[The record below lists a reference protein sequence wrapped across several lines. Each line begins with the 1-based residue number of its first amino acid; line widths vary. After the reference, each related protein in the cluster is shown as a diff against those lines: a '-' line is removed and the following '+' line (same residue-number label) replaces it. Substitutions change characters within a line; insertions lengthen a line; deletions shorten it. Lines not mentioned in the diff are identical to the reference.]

1 MTACVRILST
11 SSPDSSPAILLVAP
25 DGSKILVN
33 CGEGCQRTFLENSQR
48 LSTVTTICLTHI
60 AHDSVGGLPGLILT
74 SADASAVAIASQLA
88 TDGGRGANDGKDQPE
103 TKHDTHKEDTL
114 SVRETSG
121 LDIIG
126 PVGTQKLIISLR
138 HFMRREKFPLRVH
151 EGMVTHHAETSS
163 RQKRKRKRKSS
174 DEDGDCFKF
183 TVQSVAVSDDEGRQ
197 TLSYVFTSPPIQG
210 KFLPQEAFKLGVP
223 KGPLYAQLKAGKS
236 VTFVDS
242 TSGLE
247 KTVGSHEVV
256 LPPTPG
262 IAIMILSYRT
272 LACGKALT
280 ECDLFCKMVQSND
293 FCVDLVVHI
302 APKSVFAELMAHGK
316 IWKRNEFCNSEIEH
330 IFLPVEAGGFLP
342 LPDSEA
348 TPFRSAA
355 IGAYCRSL
363 LCPQIYG
370 HPVPMNLLSESGTQ
384 QGPDGLLECRLGK
397 TMMEYKF
404 IPRAS
409 KGFSADLHGD
419 AAAEADLIDFVNVS
433 GASSLAKEIIERY
446 ECHDQSKSSLIFTG
460 TGSAIPC
467 KHRNVTGMFLKQ
479 NNGRGIL
486 LDVGEGTVGQ
496 LLRTQGLSGSVDL
509 FDSIKAVWLSHPH
522 ADHHLG
528 ILRLLHEKKKQI
540 STSGPVILIGPT
552 PLFEFLDEYSKL
564 DPSIENSFVKVD
576 CKDLIHG
583 QSSKFENILERDLG
597 ISSIRTVPVAHCAH
611 SYAVVLDGTSFGRV
625 VYSGDCRPS
634 RQLAAAALGADLL
647 IHEATFEDGMEA
659 EAVLKRH
666 STVGEALSV
675 ARDMQA
681 LCIVLTHFSQ
691 RYPRIPPASNC
702 EKESDSPSLKVVFA
716 FDHMQ
721 LTPGNLGLASRITP
735 AVRLL
740 YPENAED
747 EVINSVNENVLQA
760 LSTPGLFARK
770 EVL

>member
-74 SADASAVAIASQLA
+74 SADASAVAIASQFA
-88 TDGGRGANDGKDQPE
+88 TTGDQGNNDTKAKLE
-103 TKHDTHKEDTL
+103 TKQIQQKDTL
-114 SVRETSG
+114 NDETSG

-126 PVGTQKLIISLR
+126 PVGTQTFIHSLR

-151 EGMVTHHAETSS
+151 EGLVTHQAENSN

-174 DEDGDCFKF
+174 EQEEDSFKF
-183 TVQSVAVSDDEGRQ
+183 TVQSVAVEDEEGRQ
-197 TLSYVFTSPPIQG
+197 TLSYVFTSPPIPG

-236 VTFVDS
+236 VTFVDGA
-242 TSGLE
+242 SGVE
-247 KTVGSHEVV
+247 KTVESHQVV
-256 LPPTPG
+256 MSPTPG
-262 IAIMILSYRT
+262 IAIMMLSYRT
-272 LACGKALT
+272 LSCGDRLIGN
-280 ECDLFCKMVQSND
+280 DLLSDMVESND
-293 FCVDLVVHI
+293 LCVDLIVHI
-302 APKSVFAELMAHGK
+302 APKSIFTELMASGK
-316 IWKRNEFCNSEIEH
+316 LWKRNEDCDVEIEH
-330 IFLPVEAGGFLP
+330 VLVPVEVDGYLAFP
-342 LPDSEA
+342 ESEP

-355 IGAYCRSL
+355 VGAYCRSL

-370 HPVPMNLLSESGTQ
+370 HPLPMNLPSESESEVDSNSPLGY
-384 QGPDGLLECRLGK
+384 RLGRA
-397 TMMEYKF
+397 MMEYQF

-409 KGFSADLHGD
+409 KGFSVGLQGNS
-419 AAAEADLIDFVNVS
+419 AAEADQIYFVNVS
-433 GASSLAKEIIERY
+433 GASVLAKEIIGTDEQQ
-446 ECHDQSKSSLIFTG
+446 DQTKSCLIFTG

-467 KHRNVTGMFLKQ
+467 KHRNVTGMFLRQ
-479 NNGRGIL
+479 SNGRGIL

-496 LLRTQGLSGSVDL
+496 LLRTQHISSSIELFQSV
-509 FDSIKAVWLSHPH
+509 KAVWLSHPH

-528 ILRLLHEKKKQI
+528 VLRLLHEKKKQL
-540 STSGPVILIGPT
+540 STDGPVILIGPT
-552 PLFEFLDEYSKL
+552 PLFDFLNEYSKQ

-576 CKDLIHG
+576 CRDLVHG
-583 QSSKFENILERDLG
+583 QSSMLANVLERELG
-597 ISSIRTVPVAHCAH
+597 ISSVRTVPVAHCAH

-634 RQLAAAALGADLL
+634 RQLAAAALGADVL

-666 STVGEALSV
+666 STVGEALNV

-681 LCIVLTHFSQ
+681 KCVVLTHFSQ
-691 RYPRIPPASNC
+691 RYPRIPPTSSY
-702 EKESDSPSLKVVFA
+702 EKDSIDSPSLKVVFA
-716 FDHMQ
+716 FDHMR
-721 LTPGNLGLASRITP
+721 LTPGNLGLAARITP

-740 YPENAED
+740 YPEDTENEVTNNVGED
-747 EVINSVNENVLQA
+747 VIDL
-760 LSTPGLFARK
+760 LSTPGLFAHNK
-770 EVL
+770 VL

>member
-33 CGEGCQRTFLENSQR
+33 CGEGCQRTFLENTQR

-74 SADASAVAIASQLA
+74 SADASAVAIASQFA
-88 TDGGRGANDGKDQPE
+88 TNGDSGNYDTNAKPE
-103 TKHDTHKEDTL
+103 TKQNLQKDTVNEQQA
-114 SVRETSG
+114 G

-126 PVGTQKLIISLR
+126 PDGTQQFIHSLR

-151 EGMVTHHAETSS
+151 EGLVTHQAETSN

-174 DEDGDCFKF
+174 DQEEDAFKF
-183 TVQSVAVSDDEGRQ
+183 TVQSVTVADDEGRQ
-197 TLSYVFTSPPIQG
+197 SLSYVFTSPPIPG
-210 KFLPQEAFKLGVP
+210 KFLPQEASKLGVP

-236 VTFVDS
+236 VTFVDGA
-242 TSGLE
+242 SGVE
-247 KTVGSHEVV
+247 KTVESHQVV
-256 LPPTPG
+256 MPPTPG

-272 LACGKALT
+272 LSCGDKLI
-280 ECDLFCKMVQSND
+280 ENDLLSNMVKLND
-293 FCVDLVVHI
+293 FCVDLIVHI
-302 APKSVFAELMAHGK
+302 APKPIFTELMARGK
-316 IWKRNEFCNSEIEH
+316 LWKRNEDCDSEIEH
-330 IFLPVEAGGFLP
+330 VLVPVEVDGYLALTE
-342 LPDSEA
+342 SEP

-355 IGAYCRSL
+355 VGAYCRSL

-370 HPVPMNLLSESGTQ
+370 YPLPMKLPSELDTREDLNSPLGY
-384 QGPDGLLECRLGK
+384 RLGR
-397 TMMEYKF
+397 TMMEYQF

-409 KGFSADLHGD
+409 KGFSVGLQGD
-419 AAAEADLIDFVNVS
+419 SAAEADQIDFVR
-433 GASSLAKEIIERY
+433 ASLLAKEIIGTE
-446 ECHDQSKSSLIFTG
+446 EQQDQTQGCLIFTG

-467 KHRNVTGMFLKQ
+467 KHRNVTGMFLRQ
-479 NNGRGIL
+479 NSGRGIL

-496 LLRTQGLSGSVDL
+496 LLRTQQLSSSAKL
-509 FDSIKAVWLSHPH
+509 FQSIKAVWLSHPH

-528 ILRLLHEKKKQI
+528 VLRLLHEKKKHLP
-540 STSGPVILIGPT
+540 TDGPVILIGPT
-552 PLFEFLDEYSKL
+552 PLFDFLDEYSKQ
-564 DPSIENSFVKVD
+564 DSSIENSFVKVD
-576 CKDLIHG
+576 CRDLVHG
-583 QSSKFENILERDLG
+583 QSSKLANVLEDELG
-597 ISSIRTVPVAHCAH
+597 ISRIRTVPVAHCAH

-634 RQLAAAALGADLL
+634 RQLAAVALGADLL

-666 STVGEALSV
+666 STVGEALNV

-681 LCIVLTHFSQ
+681 KCIVLTHFSQ
-691 RYPRIPPASNC
+691 RYPRIPPTSSN
-702 EKESDSPSLKVVFA
+702 EKESIDAPSLKVIFA
-716 FDHMQ
+716 FDYMR
-721 LTPGNLGLASRITP
+721 LTPGNLGLAGRITP

-740 YPENAED
+740 YPEDTEN
-747 EVINSVNENVLQA
+747 EVTNNVGDDVIHA
-760 LSTPGLFARK
+760 LSTPGLFAHN